1 MKRHFVSYPKSGRSW
16 IRYALT
22 LLSVAD
28 QIHFHHAG
36 FEFNDGARPPLSF
49 DYRKMQKTYSSRDR
63 LVYMARDPRDL
74 MVSLYFQ
81 VTGRFKDFFNYSGDI
96 SAFIRD
102 DYFGARNLQKFRD
115 LWDRL
120 CSERGYLKI
129 TYEECHLSMDQVLVR
144 LTSYY
149 GFSLPEE
156 DIRNAVE
163 SSMFDKMKEVEK
175 SGKFSEPWLRPRND
189 SMKVRKGLVGGY
201 RDHLNENDIAFLND
215 VFDL

>member
-1 MKRHFVSYPKSGRSW
+1 
-16 IRYALT
+16 
-22 LLSVAD
+22 
-28 QIHFHHAG
+28 
-36 FEFNDGARPPLSF
+36 
-49 DYRKMQKTYSSRDR
+49 
-63 LVYMARDPRDL
+63 MARDPRDL